1 MTTKRD
7 FTQRNIAALAA
18 QFDERVRNLVSYL
31 GDTETMVA
39 AITILNG
46 AELKL
51 EELPQIPDNDVA
63 ENVQAYKINP
73 LTGDIGISFTR
84 KMVKKWNGNTYEEKL
99 LDVPK
104 EDTETVSY
112 QRYMNMVPKGYYNS

>member
-1 MTTKRD
+1 MATKRD

-18 QFDERVRNLVSYL
+18 QFDERVRNLVSCL

-39 AITILNG
+39 AIAILNG

-51 EELPQIPDNDVA
+51 EELPRIPDNDVA

-73 LTGDIGISFTR
+73 LTGEIGISFTR
-84 KMVKKWNGNTYEEKL
+84 KKVNKWTGSSYEEKL

-104 EDTETVSY
+104 ADTETVSY
-112 QRYMNMVPKGYYNS
+112 QKYVDMVPKGYYNN